1 MLTISTIPEALAEL
15 EKQTGRA
22 WTDSELFDVA
32 TARDIKL
39 HAAVPRTAKVIVQE
53 FVKGEGFK
61 TKFEGM
67 PIREGG
73 WALLYPWQ
81 VAEIWVG
88 GETFA
93 NSPHNRND
101 IEREGEY
108 ILFAEPVRITREQV
122 RIGHETLR
130 NIVNIWRA
138 AQAGRW
144 IKDKSRPDGMRY
156 QRGPDW
162 MFPPEPVAPA
172 APATQQKESKRGIGK
187 QRIISAFEGIYFNTS
202 AQWDN
207 ALADVPDWLEPGV
220 VMKGKR
226 GNNKQS
232 TLWDPVQIAVAL
244 YDKNVS
250 IKKLDA
256 VFVSLRDWSD
266 EWQAASEYLR
276 K

>member
-32 TARDIKL
+32 TARNIEL

-53 FVKGEGFK
+53 YVKGEGFK
-61 TKFEGM
+61 IKFPGM

-81 VAEIWVG
+81 VKELWVG
-88 GETFA
+88 GETFV
-93 NSPHNRND
+93 NSPNDRND
-101 IEREGEY
+101 TEREGEY
-108 ILFAEPVRITREQV
+108 ILFAEPVRVTREQI
-122 RIGHETLR
+122 RIGCETLR
-130 NIVNIWRA
+130 NIVNIWRS

-144 IKDKSRPDGMRY
+144 VEDKSYPKGMRH

-162 MFPPEPVAPA
+162 MFPQLSEENSHTNSEAV
-172 APATQQKESKRGIGK
+172 KGIEK
-187 QRIISAFEGIYFNTS
+187 QRVIAAFEDLHFNGARWGKTLGAPPKWLKPCRVIQGNKTTS
-202 AQWDN
+202 
-207 ALADVPDWLEPGV
+207 
-220 VMKGKR
+220 
-226 GNNKQS
+226 S
-232 TLWDPVQIAVAL
+232 LWNPVQIAVAL
-244 YDKNVS
+244 YDKGIS

-256 VFVSLRDWSD
+256 VFVHLKDWAD

-276 K
+276 E